1 VLHFFSAVDSFVGLL
16 ITLPATDGAQKH
28 RPSFASADDKCCS
41 TLLGSRLNTSDKL
54 IISVATSLVTI
65 TTILSKIIKHLLDV
79 VIYNSIDF
87 SCIMTSRGALMQEN
101 GNIKVNRERT
111 IQNLYYVKYNRNG
124 PPEDF
129 ITVHP
134 A

>member
-16 ITLPATDGAQKH
+16 ITLPATDGAQKR
-28 RPSFASADDKCCS
+28 RPSFASADHKCCS
-41 TLLGSRLNTSDKL
+41 TPLRSRLNKL

-65 TTILSKIIKHLLDV
+65 TTILSEIIKHLLDV

-87 SCIMTSRGALMQEN
+87 SCIMTSRGALVQEN
-101 GNIKVNRERT
+101 GNINVNRERT